1 MKCPK
6 CGATNAKDA
15 ARCKQCGARLQPAGA
30 ARQGASSS
38 LLMARVGELKWIIV
52 AYLVASLFCMSCSC
66 LLGYRTQWI
75 LWRLGLR

>member
-15 ARCKQCGARLQPAGA
+15 VHCEQCGASLHPAGA
-30 ARQGASSS
+30 APQAPSSS

-52 AYLVASLFCMSCSC
+52 AYLVASLICMSCSC

-75 LWRLGLR
+75 LWKLGLR